1 MRAFVGIC
9 LLAAGAL
16 VPGVAAAQDTEALR
30 KELEQMRKQFETMK
44 DGYEKAINQLS
55 DRLKTIEARPPA
67 PAATPAAATPGT
79 PTTVP
84 AVASR
89 DQMLSQAQPGVTINP
104 AELAR
109 PREPFS
115 LYERRGRAS
124 SCSTWASPATSSG
137 T

>member
-1 MRAFVGIC
+1 MRAWVGIW

-67 PAATPAAATPGT
+67 PAATPAAATPRT
-79 PTTVP
+79 PTTAP

-89 DQMLSQAQPGVTINP
+89 DQMLSQAQPRITIHP
-104 AELAR
+104 TDLAR
-109 PREPFS
+109 PRQ
-115 LYERRGRAS
+115 R
-124 SCSTWASPATSSG
+124 
-137 T
+137 